1 MAPCLWVILLH
12 GSTDKSSG
20 ENQEGCSE
28 NIVSFCIFP
37 TFLIPCPLIFNLAL
51 ITQSTPSLLSGS
63 SHMSES
69 LEMTQGVIESIV
81 SKDYHAYLSHF
92 RDYGLLLISYILY
105 RFWFLFWFFFI
116 WEDKH
121 RCSWNCL
128 FHYPSGTLF
137 GWINEFMDHKMQSY
151 WIDGIANWIL
161 TFLKRGFFLSLTE
174 EDSATHLFK
183 KLRSIIDFFPI
194 IIKRWS
200 NHHDATFT
208 VKKGRRNWE
217 FLCIEIPRLVPM

>member
-81 SKDYHAYLSHF
+81 SKDYHAYFSHF
-92 RDYGLLLISYILY
+92 RDHGLLLI
-105 RFWFLFWFFFI
+105 
-116 WEDKH
+116 
-121 RCSWNCL
+121 
-128 FHYPSGTLF
+128 
-137 GWINEFMDHKMQSY
+137 
-151 WIDGIANWIL
+151 
-161 TFLKRGFFLSLTE
+161 
-174 EDSATHLFK
+174 
-183 KLRSIIDFFPI
+183 
-194 IIKRWS
+194 
-200 NHHDATFT
+200 
-208 VKKGRRNWE
+208 
-217 FLCIEIPRLVPM
+217 